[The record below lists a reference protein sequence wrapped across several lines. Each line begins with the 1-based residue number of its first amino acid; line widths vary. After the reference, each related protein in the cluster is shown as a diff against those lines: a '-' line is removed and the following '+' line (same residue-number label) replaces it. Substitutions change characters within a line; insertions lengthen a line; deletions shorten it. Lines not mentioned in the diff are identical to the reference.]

1 MSYGCND
8 NQNYFMEEGRTTS
21 RVTNN
26 PGGKSTICLG
36 WDTNGSD
43 DVDDVGT
50 TTRRFRKR
58 EKEVTG
64 KIGATQNNWGH
75 KSDNTQ
81 VTGKIGTFEE
91 SSKADY
97 YEEHEELVAAGKTSA
112 DTNKPVAG
120 KASHASK
127 KMHVSYSSF
136 APGGDYRQKT
146 NERLPNQQPL
156 MRART
161 PPGGQSSITFG

>member
-58 EKEVTG
+58 EFCF
-64 KIGATQNNWGH
+64 GA
-75 KSDNTQ
+75 
-81 VTGKIGTFEE
+81 
-91 SSKADY
+91 Y
-97 YEEHEELVAAGKTSA
+97 YYTVGFFFWVCLSLFREGECFYLGAV
-112 DTNKPVAG
+112 
-120 KASHASK
+120 
-127 KMHVSYSSF
+127 
-136 APGGDYRQKT
+136 
-146 NERLPNQQPL
+146 
-156 MRART
+156 
-161 PPGGQSSITFG
+161 